1 MTTHEPD
8 NNDEALRKVLK
19 EWRTDTSPPPQFQE
33 AVWRRIERTRAPTV
47 PSAWAVISH
56 WVGTILPRPA
66 LAASYVALLAAIGL
80 LAGWTQARQEIARV
94 HDELGLRYVRVLDPY
109 RAPRQ

>member
-1 MTTHEPD
+1 MTTNEPD
-8 NNDEALRKVLK
+8 NNDEALRKFLK
-19 EWRTDTSPPPQFQE
+19 EWRADTSLPPQFQE
-33 AVWRRIERTRAPTV
+33 GVWRRIERTRAPTV

-80 LAGWTQARQEIARV
+80 IAGWTQAREETARV
-94 HDELGLRYVRVLDPY
+94 HGELGQRYVHVLDPY
-109 RAPRQ
+109 QTPRQ